1 MHLLQTAS
9 GRVPLPDSLLNFH
22 AKMSQYE
29 MQHFQGELLR
39 DKSEMGLIFLLSAQ
53 MTTTGRNMQPR
64 QRSNLCVD
72 SFVCCLVEMVWDRL
86 HL

>member
-1 MHLLQTAS
+1 MHPLQTVS

-53 MTTTGRNMQPR
+53 MTTGVQ
-64 QRSNLCVD
+64 
-72 SFVCCLVEMVWDRL
+72 DRKK
-86 HL
+86 HATMTTK